1 METIRLSGMDKL
13 VRFLRGLCFW
23 RRAKKYP
30 ALRDGKKE
38 KVIAAGIAHY
48 AVAAKSTAKTV
59 TTTEELLRM
68 HVVLED
74 RIGRGLKKSE
84 WVGVAEKVMRRQL
97 LKAGWFFKRD
107 HQYFVN
113 RRKIIRT
120 FGEQKQE
127 VAASA

>member
-23 RRAKKYP
+23 RKPKKYP
-30 ALRDGKKE
+30 PLRDGRKE
-38 KVIAAGIAHY
+38 RVIQEGVLRYAH
-48 AVAAKSTAKTV
+48 AAKFTAKAA

-74 RIGRGLKKSE
+74 KIGRGLKKSE

-97 LKAGWFFKRD
+97 LKAGWFFRRD
-107 HQYFVN
+107 NQYFVN

-120 FGEQKQE
+120 FGEAKQE